1 MTAATPNRRLSED
14 ARADLLVALVVV
26 VALIIGWSYKNSLLS
41 QTTQAVDPASQFA
54 VSLPSHWS
62 TTESDSP
69 DTFLTAENPQAASI
83 YKTGAVGKT
92 FLLDET
98 SPASLD
104 TLVDQLIQQHGD
116 ELIGYHLLDTY
127 PKPIAGAEGRVIEY
141 AYVVQPI
148 DQPFRAAV
156 PVVVH
161 AYDYLIYTPKEY
173 WIVTLTS
180 DEQLQPKEQK
190 TFEQIVNS
198 IKLP

>member
-1 MTAATPNRRLSED
+1 MTAATPNPRLSED
-14 ARADLLVALVVV
+14 RRSDLLVALAVV
-26 VALIIGWSYKNSLLS
+26 VALTVGWFYKESLLS
-41 QTTQAVDPASQFA
+41 RTSQAVDQASQFA
-54 VSLPSHWS
+54 LSLPSHWL
-62 TTESDSP
+62 TTETEAA
-69 DTFLTAENPQAASI
+69 DTFITAENPRADSI
-83 YKTGAVGKT
+83 YKTALIGKT

-98 SPASLD
+98 APASLD

-116 ELIGYHLLDTY
+116 ELLGYHLLDTY
-127 PKPIAGAEGRVIEY
+127 PATISGAEARVIEY

-161 AYDYLIYTPKEY
+161 AYDYVIYTPKEY
-173 WIVTLTS
+173 WVVTLTS

-190 TFEQIVNS
+190 TFAQIVAS